1 MVNRKNRVSHA
12 RKTHKKHRNKKRRGK
27 TGKKMMRKVRKL
39 ARTIKKTGMK
49 TIKGTTGLGMKF
61 LRVGSRVPEQMI
73 HDSRLL
79 GKKFR
84 RKFNKTRKN
93 ISSKFLVGG
102 GFGEDGPTLFGYSNT
117 GSDKKDGQKD
127 ANNGK
132 KDSERYK
139 NEPEYKKAHN
149 KANDDKSSDDKEA

>member
-12 RKTHKKHRNKKRRGK
+12 RKTHKKHRNKKRRSK
-27 TGKKMMRKVRKL
+27 TGKKIMRKVRKL
-39 ARTIKKTGMK
+39 ARTVKKTGMK

-61 LRVGSRVPEQMI
+61 LRVGSRVPEQMM

-102 GFGEDGPTLFGYSNT
+102 AFGADGPTSFGYSDT
-117 GSDKKDGQKD
+117 GNAKKDGQKD
-127 ANNGK
+127 SDKGK

-139 NEPEYKKAHN
+139 NDPEYKKAHD
-149 KANDDKSSDDKEA
+149 KATDDKKED

>member
-12 RKTHKKHRNKKRRGK
+12 RKTHKKHRNKKRRSK
-27 TGKKMMRKVRKL
+27 TGKKIMRKVRKL
-39 ARTIKKTGMK
+39 ARTVKKTGMK

-61 LRVGSRVPEQMI
+61 LRVGSRVPEQMM

-102 GFGEDGPTLFGYSNT
+102 AFGADGPTSLGYSDT
-117 GSDKKDGQKD
+117 GNAKKDGQKD
-127 ANNGK
+127 SDKGK

-139 NEPEYKKAHN
+139 NDPEYKKAHD
-149 KANDDKSSDDKEA
+149 KATDDKKED

>member
-49 TIKGTTGLGMKF
+49 TIKGTAGLGMKF
-61 LRVGSRVPEQMI
+61 LRVGSRVPEQMM

-102 GFGEDGPTLFGYSNT
+102 AFGANGPTSFGYSDT
-117 GSDKKDGQKD
+117 GDAKKDGQKD
-127 ANNGK
+127 SDKGK

-139 NEPEYKKAHN
+139 NDPEYKKAHD
-149 KANDDKSSDDKEA
+149 KATDDKKED

>member
-1 MVNRKNRVSHA
+1 MANRKNRVSHA
-12 RKTHKKHRNKKRRGK
+12 RKTHKKHRNKKRRSK
-27 TGKKMMRKVRKL
+27 TGKKIMRKVRKL
-39 ARTIKKTGMK
+39 ARTVKKTGMK

-61 LRVGSRVPEQMI
+61 LRVGSRVPEQMM

-102 GFGEDGPTLFGYSNT
+102 AFGADGPTSFGYSDT
-117 GSDKKDGQKD
+117 GNAKKDGQKD
-127 ANNGK
+127 SDKGK

-139 NEPEYKKAHN
+139 NDPEYKKAHD
-149 KANDDKSSDDKEA
+149 KATDDKKED